1 MIWHSRK
8 TRELEAQLEQARQ
21 ERRAVARKGQD
32 REPMLQRLELRLAE
46 NSFADLL
53 VASLHA
59 TRRRPT

>member
-8 TRELEAQLEQARQ
+8 TRQLEAQLELARQ

-32 REPMLQRLELRLAE
+32 REPMLQRLEQRLAD

-53 VASLHA
+53 VTGLHA